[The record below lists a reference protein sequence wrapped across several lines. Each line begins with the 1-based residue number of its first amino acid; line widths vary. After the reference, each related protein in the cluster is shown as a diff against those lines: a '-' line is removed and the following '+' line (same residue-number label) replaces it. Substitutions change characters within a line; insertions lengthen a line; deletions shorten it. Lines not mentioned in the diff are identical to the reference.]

1 MKRKGIMK
9 IAAFFART
17 AALLAVLVLFA
28 SCAGEAGLE
37 TPREPGYMEGELLVG
52 FEEGVSR
59 ERALEIIIGNGAE
72 IISTMQGGEVY
83 RIRLGSKRSVTEA
96 AEEFKR
102 EDGVEYAEPN
112 YIIRK

>member
-1 MKRKGIMK
+1 MKRKGIKK
-9 IAAFFART
+9 I
-17 AALLAVLVLFA
+17 AALLAVLALFA

-37 TPREPGYMEGELLVG
+37 TPREPGYREGELLVG

-59 ERALEIIIGNGAE
+59 ERAVEIITENGAKV
-72 IISTMQGGEVY
+72 IGAMPGGKVY
-83 RIRLGSKRSVTEA
+83 LIRLGPKRTVPEA

-102 EDGVEYAEPN
+102 SDGVEYAEPN